1 MSTAVELENEV
12 VTLVGLSNTSS
23 RGPACKQ
30 FKSHPEA
37 VEGKYGDPSFTDII
51 NPIT

>member
-12 VTLVGLSNTSS
+12 VTLVGLSNASS
-23 RGPACKQ
+23 RVPACKR
-30 FKSHPEA
+30 FKSHHEA

-51 NPIT
+51 T